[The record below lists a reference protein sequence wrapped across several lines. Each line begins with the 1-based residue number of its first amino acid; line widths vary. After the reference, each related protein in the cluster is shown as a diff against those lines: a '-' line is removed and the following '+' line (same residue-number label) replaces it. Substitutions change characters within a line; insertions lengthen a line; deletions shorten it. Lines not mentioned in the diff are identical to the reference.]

1 MVDVK
6 WDAIAWHANPWICF
20 LASEYGLD
28 YPSLH
33 KKISDFDWSLKD
45 AMDKIALKKFNC
57 SHSNQEK

>member
-1 MVDVK
+1 
-6 WDAIAWHANPWICF
+6 
-20 LASEYGLD
+20 LASEYGLE